1 MLVKGA
7 IYTDQNYHLRK
18 DKEYGLGF
26 FLKNLLTVFFL
37 IRFFIKYKLPC
48 IDPTCY

>member
-1 MLVKGA
+1 MLVEGV

-26 FLKNLLTVFFL
+26 LKKLLTVFSSN
-37 IRFFIKYKLPC
+37 
-48 IDPTCY
+48 